1 MKRCFII
8 GLFLAL
14 SAILLA
20 ACSGQTSPNA
30 SSGTQSQVN
39 GTSTVTT
46 NEVHVVLTD
55 TTITSS
61 MTTFRPNV
69 PYTFVV
75 TNKGHATHDFIIRT
89 RIQGPATHQQTQQG
103 LLYSLRNP
111 LAPGATTKFTYEFP
125 ISTPQSNVQ
134 FATQLPSPK
143 GNGISIPVQVKRTG
157 SA

>member
-1 MKRCFII
+1 MKRCLII

-20 ACSGQTSPNA
+20 ACGGQAATTSGA
-30 SSGTQSQVN
+30 QSQT
-39 GTSTVTT
+39 TSTSTAT
-46 NEVHVVLTD
+46 ANEVHVVITD

-61 MTTFRPNV
+61 ITTFRSNI

-89 RIQGPATHQQTQQG
+89 RIQGPATHQQTAQG
-103 LLYSLRNP
+103 LLYALRNP
-111 LAPGATTKFTYEFP
+111 LAPGATTRFTYDFP

-143 GNGISIPVQVKRTG
+143 GSGITIPVQVYG
-157 SA
+157 GA